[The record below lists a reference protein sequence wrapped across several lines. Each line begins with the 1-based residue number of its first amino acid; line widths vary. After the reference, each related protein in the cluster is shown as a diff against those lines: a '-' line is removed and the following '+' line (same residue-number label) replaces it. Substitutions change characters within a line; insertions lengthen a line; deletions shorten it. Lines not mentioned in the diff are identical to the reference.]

1 MGIIARCNQVLEDV
15 FTKIQVLNDEFS
27 ATMDLL
33 EQQQKFNQIQHV
45 ENELNA
51 LFEARSVEK
60 KELHEFLTCHS
71 YSVHVD
77 A

>member
-1 MGIIARCNQVLEDV
+1 MGIIARCKKVLEDV
-15 FTKIQVLNDEFS
+15 RTKIQVLNDEFS

-60 KELHEFLTCHS
+60 KELHDFRPVIHIV
-71 YSVHVD
+71 YM
-77 A
+77 